1 MKEQIKELIGMTEDI
16 VSFWSRDVVIS
27 HWASNEVADELTKI
41 SFTKVIAIVHSL
53 DLFIEKDELSDGE
66 LLLAWTQLGS
76 IAEWYLKFFLCVSAV
91 DYLKNPKYWPNKI
104 DIISPHDLKFE
115 YAKQVFRAESI
126 LDLELIRTIEVIQYN
141 RNAIHL
147 TDSREVADEDTYR
160 TALHGFIKIVKEIYI
175 RLPL

>member
-1 MKEQIKELIGMTEDI
+1 MNAEIKELVEMTEDI
-16 VSFWSRDVVIS
+16 VTFWSRDVIIMD
-27 HWASNEVADELTKI
+27 WAPDEVADELTKI
-41 SFTKVIAIVHSL
+41 SFSKVISIVHSL
-53 DLFIEKDELSDGE
+53 DLFVEKDVLTDGE

-76 IAEWYLKFFLCVSAV
+76 ITEWYLKFFLCVSAV
-91 DYLKNPKYWPNKI
+91 DYLKNPKYWPNKV
-104 DIISPHDLKFE
+104 DVISPHDLKFE

-126 LDLELIRTIEVIQYN
+126 LDLDLIHIIETIQYN

-147 TDSREVADEDTYR
+147 TDSREIAGEDEYR

>member
-1 MKEQIKELIGMTEDI
+1 MKDEIKDLIGMTEDI
-16 VSFWSRDVVIS
+16 VSFWSRDVVIKD
-27 HWASNEVADELTKI
+27 WAPDEVADELTKI
-41 SFTKVIAIVHSL
+41 SFTKVISIVHSL
-53 DLFIEKDELSDGE
+53 DLFVDKDELTDGE

-104 DIISPHDLKFE
+104 DIISPHDLRFE

-126 LDLELIRTIEVIQYN
+126 LDKDLIEIIEVIQYN

-147 TDSREVADEDTYR
+147 TDFREIADEDTYR
-160 TALHGFIKIVKEIYI
+160 RAVHGFIKIVSEIYI

>member
-1 MKEQIKELIGMTEDI
+1 MREQIAELVGMTEDI
-16 VSFWSRDVVIS
+16 VSFWSRDVIIMD
-27 HWASNEVADELTKI
+27 WATDEVADELSKI

-53 DLFIEKDELSDGE
+53 DLFIEKDLLTDGE

-76 IAEWYLKFFLCVSAV
+76 IAEWYLKFFLCISTA

-104 DIISPHDLKFE
+104 DIINPHELKFE
-115 YAKQVFRAESI
+115 YAKQVFRAEGI
-126 LDLELIRTIEVIQYN
+126 LDKELINTIEVIQYN

-147 TDSREVADEDTYR
+147 TSSREVAGEDEYR
-160 TALHGFIKIVKEIYI
+160 SAIHGFIKIVKEIYI